1 MKSGRAVLFPIYKG
15 TFERRLNSPSVRQT
29 WDEVLRPGS
38 GCLPVEPMAGRD
50 LVIQWAKDLRRA
62 IDYLET
68 RKDIDSK
75 RLAYF
80 GRSLGAIWGPVMTA
94 VEPRIKAS
102 VLLDSGH
109 APPQNPVVK
118 ESLDWLDRY
127 LGPVDRPEHFADIG
141 H

>member
-1 MKSGRAVLFPIYKG
+1 
-15 TFERRLNSPSVRQT
+15 
-29 WDEVLRPGS
+29 
-38 GCLPVEPMAGRD
+38 
-50 LVIQWAKDLRRA
+50 
-62 IDYLET
+62 
-68 RKDIDSK
+68 SK

-102 VLLDSGH
+102 VLLAGGLPFDTLPDEIDPINFAPRVKVPTLMLNGRDDFMFPVDSSQNPLFRLLGVPASQRRHVLLDSGR

-118 ESLDWLDRY
+118 ESLDWFDRY

>member
-1 MKSGRAVLFPIYKG
+1 
-15 TFERRLNSPSVRQT
+15 
-29 WDEVLRPGS
+29 
-38 GCLPVEPMAGRD
+38 MAGRD

-102 VLLDSGH
+102 VLLAGGLPFDTLPDEIDPINFAPTRKSADPYAQWPRPCHVPSGLVAKSTLPTFGCSGLPK
-109 APPQNPVVK
+109 AP
-118 ESLDWLDRY
+118 R
-127 LGPVDRPEHFADIG
+127 AA
-141 H
+141 